1 MQLTDSTTVL
11 RVYQLARVVSS
22 VLRENDILFWTSGG
36 TTLGICRHR
45 GLIPWD
51 DDVDFCIPEQV
62 SFQTKYSKLYEDTL
76 SSGPRKTPS
85 LVS

>member
-11 RVYQLARVVSS
+11 RVYKLARVVSS
-22 VLRENDILFWTSGG
+22 VLRENNILFWTSGG

-62 SFQTKYSKLYEDTL
+62 KSAFKLNILDNMEL
-76 SSGPRKTPS
+76 
-85 LVS
+85 L